1 MIKKACKSCSDRLQC
16 LNSVNLKQKK
26 EVIKVSLR
34 WKGWSLGL
42 TTSGLLLVA
51 LAIVWLLVI
60 FPIMAKMPAD
70 YENEYMFEGS
80 VQVLNPETMSMIEI
94 PTSVERLLTA
104 TGIEGDD
111 VLLMKQDITFSPGEM
126 LAGIGLDL
134 DSSEVYGL
142 DRTTRKNVSGYGDMD
157 RSGQFTFPAD
167 VQQETYSFWSSSAR
181 TALPAT
187 FVSEETFQGITVY
200 IFKIDSKNLPAG
212 TMAGTDLPQTM
223 DVLTEIKVEPVSGV
237 PVYTAST
244 TTMKAPLMP
253 GTTVPIFINYMAFT
267 SNTIDEMV
275 DTASSARSMILWAS
289 VYGFWILIGLG
300 AALTLSGV
308 IMAARAKTD

>member
-1 MIKKACKSCSDRLQC
+1 M
-16 LNSVNLKQKK
+16 
-26 EVIKVSLR
+26 SLR

-51 LAIVWLLVI
+51 LALVWLLVI

-70 YENEYMFEGS
+70 YEEEYMFEGS

-111 VLLMKQDITFSPGEM
+111 VLLMKQDVTFYEATSGAP
-126 LAGIGLDL
+126 LAAINPALAAL

-142 DRTTRKNVSGYGDMD
+142 DRTTRANVSGHGDMD
-157 RSGQFTFPAD
+157 RSGQFTFPAG
-167 VQQETYSFWSSSAR
+167 VKQETYSFWSKAAE
-181 TALPAT
+181 TALDAT
-187 FVSEETFQGITVY
+187 FVTEETYQGITVY
-200 IFKIDSKNLPAG
+200 AFEINSTAQLMDIF
-212 TMAGTDLPQTM
+212 
-223 DVLTEIKVEPVSGV
+223 TEIKVEPVSGI
-237 PVYTAST
+237 PVYTNST
-244 TTMKAPLMP
+244 TTSRMMVAPDMVIPTL
-253 GTTVPIFINYMAFT
+253 INNMAFT
-267 SNTIDEMV
+267 SDTTDEMV
-275 DTASSARSMILWAS
+275 DLAKSASSLILWAS

>member
-1 MIKKACKSCSDRLQC
+1 M
-16 LNSVNLKQKK
+16 
-26 EVIKVSLR
+26 SLR

-51 LAIVWLLVI
+51 LALVWLLVI

-111 VLLMKQDITFSPGEM
+111 VLLMKQDITFSPGEV